1 MMIQTRWRFRHV
13 IQQLLQLFLKER
25 KLKKIMMI
33 QIAAILLGAS
43 LLAGCAQAAVPNANP
58 TVPAVSAPVS
68 APTVAPLA
76 TVAALATPTSKP
88 STASSSNACTLLTN
102 ADVNKVLG
110 HTFEPVAG
118 NGQYGL
124 CAYTFQLSRVDLTI
138 TNTGGTQYMK
148 INRTQLAEMALDVPG
163 LGDEAFF
170 NVNSSTLFVR
180 KGDAMYLLSY
190 LDSMV
195 TQDDKIAKDT
205 ILAGLLLSR
214 LN

>member
-1 MMIQTRWRFRHV
+1 M
-13 IQQLLQLFLKER
+13 K
-25 KLKKIMMI
+25 KLGTIRTVV
-33 QIAAILLGAS
+33 ILLGAS
-43 LLAGCAQAAVPNANP
+43 LLAGCAQAALPNANP

-88 STASSSNACTLLTN
+88 STASSSNACTLLTL

-110 HTFEPVAG
+110 QTFVPVAG
-118 NGQYGL
+118 TGQYGL
-124 CAYTFQLSRVDLTI
+124 CAYTFQLSRIDLTI
-138 TNTGGTQYMK
+138 SNTGGTKNMK
-148 INRTQLAEMALDVPG
+148 INRTDLAEKAVDVPG

-170 NVNSSTLFVR
+170 NVGSSTLFFR

-195 TQDDKIAKDT
+195 TQEDKIAKDT